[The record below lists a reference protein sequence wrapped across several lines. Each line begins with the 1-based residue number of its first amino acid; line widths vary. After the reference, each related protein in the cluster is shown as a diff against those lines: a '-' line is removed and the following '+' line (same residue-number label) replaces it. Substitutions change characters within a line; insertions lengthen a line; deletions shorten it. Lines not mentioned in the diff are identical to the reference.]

1 MGFVAGFVFGFC
13 WGILSVLFGFGVG
26 SVLRERRREME
37 KIEPLPEDAHD
48 RVLAGLRT
56 YWTTGRQVY
65 VRRPAEL
72 IDVRET
78 VN

>member
-13 WGILSVLFGFGVG
+13 WGILSVLFGFGVA
-26 SVLRERRREME
+26 LAIRDRRREVDKLE
-37 KIEPLPEDAHD
+37 ALPEDAHD

-56 YWTTGRQVY
+56 YWATGRQVY